1 MALVAFTALNFG
13 AMRAMTDLESAIY
26 TAKTQQEYQASVRML
41 VTTTA
46 LKLGA
51 LPMANVLAVG
61 LLIGYWRRGSRR
73 FLWGFETFGTATLAL
88 FIAIAC
94 LYADSLV
101 MPYLRVIE
109 PFVGKGPYSSAMQM
123 VIVYSACAAMLVLP
137 QVVIAAI
144 GGFLTRNFRVS

>member
-26 TAKTQQEYQASVRML
+26 SAKTQEEYQASVRML

-61 LLIGYWRRGSRR
+61 L
-73 FLWGFETFGTATLAL
+73 
-88 FIAIAC
+88 
-94 LYADSLV
+94 
-101 MPYLRVIE
+101 
-109 PFVGKGPYSSAMQM
+109 
-123 VIVYSACAAMLVLP
+123 
-137 QVVIAAI
+137 
-144 GGFLTRNFRVS
+144 